1 MKTAGKILK
10 KCWLKMVIVF
20 VLVTAVAFGVMRFA
34 QNNDAKEQRE
44 NLTVGAVLKFD
55 ITTYTYLGDGTASVY
70 DYVSVWQNEDLLSDC
85 VELLDQGDA
94 IRTLDP
100 EWDDKNAKSK
110 KEWINEN
117 IRLQRLATST
127 MYNITYNTEV
137 TEDSVE
143 SQKEAAREVINSYVE
158 YAGSIA
164 ALSDENIKYDVA
176 KEIMNEE
183 PIFTQ
188 GEEKVNTILELGV
201 GAVLGIL
208 VSATYFGIKVI
219 RSDKKA
225 R

>member
-1 MKTAGKILK
+1 MQPAL
-10 KCWLKMVIVF
+10 
-20 VLVTAVAFGVMRFA
+20 
-34 QNNDAKEQRE
+34 
-44 NLTVGAVLKFD
+44 
-55 ITTYTYLGDGTASVY
+55 
-70 DYVSVWQNEDLLSDC
+70 
-85 VELLDQGDA
+85 
-94 IRTLDP
+94 
-100 EWDDKNAKSK
+100 
-110 KEWINEN
+110 
-117 IRLQRLATST
+117 
-127 MYNITYNTEV
+127 
-137 TEDSVE
+137 EDSVE